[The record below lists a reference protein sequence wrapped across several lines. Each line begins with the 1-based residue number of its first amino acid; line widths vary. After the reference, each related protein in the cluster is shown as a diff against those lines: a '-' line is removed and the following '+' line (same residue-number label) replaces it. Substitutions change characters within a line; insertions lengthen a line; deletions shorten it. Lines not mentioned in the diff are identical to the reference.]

1 MDTRVSSPE
10 PPYTVRLST
19 ALALAPPAL
28 LVLVA
33 CVQIF
38 LTRNTGLTPWK
49 GGGFGMFATND
60 GNQFRYVRLF
70 VDAPDRSEELE
81 IAPSLEDLAARA
93 QALPGAAQLER
104 VARAV
109 VARERRKGRPVETVR
124 VEVWWIDFARGTL
137 KATDRLL
144 RQHQFHAYRQM
155 DSAGR

>member
-10 PPYTVRLST
+10 PLYTGWLFT

-38 LTRNTGLTPWK
+38 LTRSTALTPWK

-60 GNQFRYVRLF
+60 GNPFRYVRLF

-93 QALPGAAQLER
+93 QALPGAA
-104 VARAV
+104 
-109 VARERRKGRPVETVR
+109 ERRKGRPVETVR